1 MIGYEKIKTKARVF
15 QQMTGL
21 PLKAFRK
28 LLPTFKKAYE
38 QEQETEEEIRVKP
51 RQRKKGG
58 GRKGKLG
65 SEADKL
71 VFILFYF
78 KFYPIQEV
86 QGFFFGISQSQV
98 NYWVHYLTPIL
109 NEALGYEKQLPARKT
124 RQIKQVLAECP
135 DLEFIIDGTQRPI
148 QRPKN
153 KKRQR
158 DCYSGKKRRHTIK
171 NNVISQKGKKKIRG
185 LSPTVPGKMHDKKL
199 ADEQELEFP
208 PDTHLWQDT
217 GFQGY
222 HPPNVTIHQP
232 FKKPKGGQLSPAQ
245 KEHNKLVS
253 KERVEVEHSIGGV
266 KIFRI
271 VRDIY
276 RNHRQDFDDLIME
289 TACGLFNLRLDF
301 STVS

>member
-1 MIGYEKIKTKARVF
+1 MIGYEKLKTKPRVF

-21 PLKAFRK
+21 PLKAFEK
-28 LLPTFKKAYE
+28 LLPTFKKAYKHQ
-38 QEQETEEEIRVKP
+38 QEIEEEIRAKP
-51 RQRKKGG
+51 RHRKKGG

-65 SEADKL
+65 TEADKL
-71 VFILFYF
+71 LFILFYF

-86 QGFFFGISQSQV
+86 QGFFFELSQSQV

-124 RQIKQVLAECP
+124 TEIKQILAECP
-135 DLEFIIDGTQRPI
+135 DLEFIIDGTERPI

-153 KKRQR
+153 KRRQR

-185 LSPTVPGKMHDKKL
+185 LSPTVPGKIHDKKL

-208 PDTHLWQDT
+208 SGTHLWQDT

-232 FKKPKGGQLSPAQ
+232 FKKPKGRQLNLAQ